1 MRVIMSC
8 AGTGGHIYPAIAIA
22 DKIKAENPDA
32 EIIFIGTKRGM
43 ENTLVPKAGYEVK
56 GIDSSGF
63 DRKNLLKNFKTVA
76 DIVRGSAQAKRI
88 IRDFKPDMAIG
99 TGGYVTGVVIK
110 NAAKMGV
117 PCYIHEQNA
126 VLGMANK
133 LLEKYTK
140 KVFISFEESR
150 SALQFPDKA
159 ILTGNPIRKEFLKLD
174 PAECRQTQGLAA
186 GETMVLAFGGSL
198 GAEMLNKSVIRL
210 IDQLPDSGVK
220 LYFVTGKR
228 YFDEI
233 SSQLKDKP
241 GMKNVTLVPYADNMP
256 ELILASDVVISRAG
270 AIAVSEITASG
281 RASVLIPS
289 PNVTNNHQYHNAKA
303 IADAGAAVLLE
314 EKDLGEDFG
323 ELARIVK
330 ELAADPAKRSA
341 MEKAAKE
348 VGRSNAVDIIYEN
361 LKE

>member
-1 MRVIMSC
+1 MKVVMSC

-32 EIIFIGTKRGM
+32 EIIFIGTKHGM

-56 GIDSSGF
+56 GINASGF

-76 DIVRGSAQAKRI
+76 DIISGSAQAKRI
-88 IRDFKPDMAIG
+88 IKDFAPDVVIG

-110 NAAKMGV
+110 NAAKAGI
-117 PCYIHEQNA
+117 PCFIHEQNA

-133 LLEKYTK
+133 LLEKYAK

-150 SALQFPDKA
+150 SALQFPEKA
-159 ILTGNPIRKEFLKLD
+159 VMTGNPIRKEFLQLE
-174 PAECRQTQGLAA
+174 PAACRKALVPG
-186 GETMVLAFGGSL
+186 GETFVLAFGGSL
-198 GAEMLNKSVIRL
+198 GAEVLNKSVIKL
-210 IDQLPDSGVK
+210 IDELPEEGVK

-228 YFDEI
+228 YYDEI
-233 SSQLKDKP
+233 SAQLKDKA

-256 ELILASDVVISRAG
+256 ELILASDLVISRAG

-314 EKDLGEDFG
+314 EKDMSAGFG
-323 ELARIVK
+323 ELAQIVLD
-330 ELAADPAKRSA
+330 LAKDPEKRRA
-341 MEKAAKE
+341 MEKCAGA

-361 LKE
+361 LKD